1 MSDATI
7 EVNLPDGQVKVLP
20 AGADGAVLAAAIG
33 PRLAD
38 AAMAVLVDGR
48 LQDLHSLVPDGAT
61 VSIVTPRSEQALE
74 LQRHSTA
81 HVMAQ
86 AVTDLFGAANVR
98 LGIGPTI
105 KAGFYYDFDFDD
117 GRRLREE
124 DLEAIEARMAEI
136 IAADQPFVREEVPRD
151 EALAHWEA
159 RGDRYK
165 CDLIRGIPDGDVV
178 SFYHNEHPG
187 SGGDAFVDLCR
198 GPHVP
203 STGKLADVHFK
214 LLSIAGAYWQGDEH
228 NPMMQRVYA
237 ACFSSAKE
245 LKRHLDNLAEAIK
258 RDHRKLGRELKLF
271 HFSDDVGPGLPL
283 WLPRGTIVLEALTDY
298 LRAEQVKRGYLSVST
313 PHIGRKALYETS
325 GHWQN
330 YQDSMFPVMGDP
342 EGTDAF
348 CLKPMNCP
356 HHIQIYKSD
365 LRSYRDLPLR
375 LAEFGTVYRY
385 EKSGELG
392 GLKRVRG
399 FTVDDAHLFVT
410 PDQLFDEFCSVVDL
424 VRQAL
429 GLFGLSVQSRV
440 GIRGAAADGKFVGD
454 DALWERAQNEIIRA
468 CEKMGLPHEVEE
480 GEAAF
485 YGPKLDFVITDA
497 LDREW
502 QLGTAQVDY
511 NLPERFGLEYVAQD
525 GTRQRPIMIHRAP
538 FGSLERLMG
547 VLIEHYGGAFPL
559 WMSPTQVV
567 VAPITDD
574 QHEGAAR
581 LTQALRQQGL
591 RVHDDR
597 ANEPIGAKIK
607 RARLEKTPYVA
618 ILGAREIRDSTV
630 SVRSREAGDLGV
642 MSSEAF
648 LQLLTTEVASRGKAP
663 VAGGPGGPDV
673 D

>member
-1 MSDATI
+1 MSQLT
-7 EVNLPDGQVKVLP
+7 VTLPDGSQRSLE
-20 AGADGAVLAAAIG
+20 AGATGADLAADIG
-33 PRLAD
+33 KGLAK
-38 AAMAVLVDGR
+38 AALAVEVDGV
-48 LQDLHSLVPDGAT
+48 LHDLGRPLPDGAS
-61 VSIVTPRSEQALE
+61 VSVVTADSDTGLDM
-74 LQRHSTA
+74 LRHSTA

-86 AVTDLFGAANVR
+86 AVMDLFGKDTVR

-105 KAGFYYDFDFDD
+105 KNGFYYDFDFDD
-117 GRRLREE
+117 GRRLKEE
-124 DLEAIEARMAEI
+124 DLAAIEARMTEI
-136 IAADQPFVREEVPRD
+136 IRADQAFVREEVPRD
-151 EALAHWEA
+151 QALAHWEA

-165 CDLIRGIPDGDVV
+165 CDLIRSFPEGEPI
-178 SFYHNEHPG
+178 SFYRNRE
-187 SGGDAFVDLCR
+187 GGAGEGQEAFVDLCR

-203 STGKLADVHFK
+203 STGKLNGVHVK
-214 LLSIAGAYWQGDEH
+214 LLNIAGAYWQGDEH

-237 ACFSSAKE
+237 ACFADKKA
-245 LKRHLDNLAEAIK
+245 LKKHLHNLEEAVK

-283 WLPRGTIVLEALTDY
+283 WLPRGTIILDQLTDY
-298 LRAEQVKRGYLSVST
+298 LKQEQVKRGYLPVAT
-313 PHIGRKALYETS
+313 PHIGRKVLYETS

-330 YQDSMFPVMGDP
+330 YHDSMFPLMGGED
-342 EGTDAF
+342 EGEGF
-348 CLKPMNCP
+348 LLKPMNCP

-410 PDQLFDEFCSVVDL
+410 PDQLFDEFCSVVEL

-429 GLFGLSVQSRV
+429 GMFGLSVSARV
-440 GIRGAAADGKFVGD
+440 GIRGSEADGKFVGE
-454 DALWERAQNEIIRA
+454 DALWERAQGEIIQA
-468 CEKMGLPHEVEE
+468 CDQMGLDYLVEE

-511 NLPERFGLEYVAQD
+511 NLPERFGLEYTAPD

-559 WMSPTQVV
+559 WMAPVQVS

-574 QHEGAAR
+574 QADRAREVAGALEA
-581 LTQALRQQGL
+581 AGL
-591 RVHDDR
+591 RVHRDL

-607 RARLEKTPYVA
+607 RARLEKIPYVA
-618 ILGAREIRDSTV
+618 ILGAREIEDSTLAI
-630 SVRSREAGDLGV
+630 RSRQDGDLGA
-642 MSSEAF
+642 MSLEAF
-648 LQLLTTEVASRGKAP
+648 LEKLGTEIADRH
-663 VAGGPGGPDV
+663 
-673 D
+673 

>member
-1 MSDATI
+1 MSASI
-7 EVNLPDGQVKVLP
+7 EVKLPDGSARSLP
-20 AGADGAVLAAAIG
+20 EGATGADLAADIGPGLAAAA
-33 PRLAD
+33 LALR
-38 AAMAVLVDGR
+38 MGEQEL
-48 LQDLHSLVPDGAT
+48 DLSIPLTDGAQ
-61 VSIVTPRSEQALE
+61 VAIVTSTSDEGLE
-74 LQRHSTA
+74 LMRHSTA

-86 AVTDLFGAANVR
+86 AVMDLFGKEQVR

-105 KAGFYYDFDFDD
+105 KNGFYYDFDFDD
-117 GRRLREE
+117 DRRLREE
-124 DLEAIEARMAEI
+124 DLAAIEQRMAEI
-136 IAADQPFVREEVPRD
+136 IAADQPFVREQVDPAA
-151 EALAHWEA
+151 ALAHWES

-165 CDLIRGIPDGDVV
+165 CDLIRGIPAGEVV
-178 SFYHNEHPG
+178 SFYHNRLPG
-187 SGGDAFVDLCR
+187 TGDDAFVDLCR

-203 STGKLADVHFK
+203 STGSLAGVHFK

-237 ACFSSAKE
+237 ACFATKKQ
-245 LKRHLDNLAEAIK
+245 LKRHLNNLELALK
-258 RDHRKLGRELKLF
+258 RDHRKLGKQLRLF

-283 WLPRGTIVLEALTDY
+283 WLPRGTIVLDALTDY
-298 LRAEQVKRGYLSVST
+298 LKAEQVKRGYLPVST
-313 PHIGRKALYETS
+313 PHIGRKSLYETS

-330 YQDSMFPVMGDP
+330 YHDSMFPLMGDADSH
-342 EGTDAF
+342 DAF

-356 HHIQIYKSD
+356 HHIQIYKAE

-375 LAEFGTVYRY
+375 LAEFGTVYRW

-410 PDQLFDEFCSVVDL
+410 PDQLFEEFCGVVDL

-429 GLFGLSVQSRV
+429 GLFGLTVQARV
-440 GIRGAAADGKFVGD
+440 GTRGDAGEGTGKFVGE
-454 DALWERAQNEIIRA
+454 APLWQRAEAEIIEA
-468 CEKMGLPHEVEE
+468 CQRMDLPHTIEE

-511 NLPERFGLEYVAQD
+511 NLPERFDLLYAAKD

-547 VLIEHYGGAFPL
+547 VLIEHFGGAFPL
-559 WMSPTQVV
+559 WMAPVQVAL
-567 VAPITDD
+567 APISDD
-574 QHEGAAR
+574 QVPGTRELAAR
-581 LTQALRQQGL
+581 LRARGL
-591 RVHDDR
+591 RVHEDL
-597 ANEPIGAKIK
+597 ANEPIGPKIK
-607 RARLEKTPYVA
+607 RARLEKTPYVG

-630 SVRSREAGDLGV
+630 SVRSRDAGDLGV
-642 MSSEAF
+642 MPIEAF
-648 LQLLTTEVASRGKAP
+648 LDRLEAELSERTRATT
-663 VAGGPGGPDV
+663 
-673 D
+673 